1 MEDTSFIDLTKVEN
15 LKRLSIDARLVP
27 CFKRVMAKLQAYF
40 NANGYTMQRDYASY
54 LKRFLLDDTDEKLSI
69 ICDSEPSKIH
79 ADGYYSKLGKIID
92 IDESNLKAS
101 NLDDLDSALCHE
113 FIHFLV
119 MNSLV
124 QDDVLK
130 GKADPNIFKGGF
142 INEALTE
149 MLTQQM
155 YPTSH
160 AYAPQVSM
168 MTFANLLTNNVNNY
182 SSFLRGKIDA
192 QGGASSWLNFVIL
205 VDEYQNERNDKGFY
219 MSEAITNQHYID
231 AQRYIIQANVTAHR
245 INSIEEFERITDML
259 RKRPAPD
266 NEWIDNLIK
275 DMGIFLI
282 RNTSINDPQLN
293 DLLLEQVI
301 ELNDIN
307 KKLDMYEGADVVETT
322 IGGKVIAFDKNRRI
336 YGATGGY
343 QSGWNSMLNMFSLR
357 INKQTKYFDF
367 SQVDFTKRRKGLI
380 EKRNKILKTFSNN
393 HKRDARAVSNL
404 KTSEGLVRLE
414 RFTLPI
420 IGANINK
427 SPYIYVATYEDRIE
441 ILDAD
446 MQIKEVKD
454 INASKY
460 IGMIPDTGGTWSK
473 PMGTIENGV
482 SFSSLSSKRITG
494 LSIAAYERTIKDEL
508 TEEQIAQLIA
518 EYRLSDEYDE
528 SDEKDYGKLK
538 QYAIHFFASKQFELL
553 PQEVKNVY
561 ASEIID
567 ENPKYVVS
575 TKNGRVQVGV
585 IYGNKMAF
593 VGEGEEIDIH
603 EGVWKKY
610 LDAKKQSK
618 EVKVTPISLSLRTNS
633 KGDLVSFPTRSKF
646 TPIEKTDQ
654 TVSYEST
661 EERIIN
667 QSMQYINPEEDQG
680 IRM

>member
-1 MEDTSFIDLTKVEN
+1 M
-15 LKRLSIDARLVP
+15 
-27 CFKRVMAKLQAYF
+27 
-40 NANGYTMQRDYASY
+40 
-54 LKRFLLDDTDEKLSI
+54 
-69 ICDSEPSKIH
+69 
-79 ADGYYSKLGKIID
+79 
-92 IDESNLKAS
+92 
-101 NLDDLDSALCHE
+101 
-113 FIHFLV
+113 
-119 MNSLV
+119 
-124 QDDVLK
+124 
-130 GKADPNIFKGGF
+130 
-142 INEALTE
+142 
-149 MLTQQM
+149 
-155 YPTSH
+155 
-160 AYAPQVSM
+160 
-168 MTFANLLTNNVNNY
+168 
-182 SSFLRGKIDA
+182 
-192 QGGASSWLNFVIL
+192 
-205 VDEYQNERNDKGFY
+205 
-219 MSEAITNQHYID
+219 
-231 AQRYIIQANVTAHR
+231 
-245 INSIEEFERITDML
+245 
-259 RKRPAPD
+259 
-266 NEWIDNLIK
+266 
-275 DMGIFLI
+275 
-282 RNTSINDPQLN
+282 
-293 DLLLEQVI
+293 
-301 ELNDIN
+301 
-307 KKLDMYEGADVVETT
+307 
-322 IGGKVIAFDKNRRI
+322 
-336 YGATGGY
+336 
-343 QSGWNSMLNMFSLR
+343 
-357 INKQTKYFDF
+357 
-367 SQVDFTKRRKGLI
+367 
-380 EKRNKILKTFSNN
+380 
-393 HKRDARAVSNL
+393 
-404 KTSEGLVRLE
+404 
-414 RFTLPI
+414 PI